1 MPRPEHGAPPERI
14 NPSSTSAV
22 ARPAP
27 TGRAAPLTV
36 RSWIALALSWSAAA
50 VALVAS
56 TALAV
61 ATGLIFHLHP
71 LGIALGSA
79 WLYRHLEGDRPCP
92 TRSVAFILGLA
103 VLLSASD
110 AALRS
115 RGLAD
120 APGLAAVIGIAGL
133 AGASWLLLRSDPL
146 APFQP
151 RVR

>member
-1 MPRPEHGAPPERI
+1 M
-14 NPSSTSAV
+14 
-22 ARPAP
+22 ARPAS

-50 VALVAS
+50 VALAAS

-71 LGIALGSA
+71 LGIAIGSA
-79 WLYRHLEGDRPCP
+79 WLYRHLEGARPCP

-110 AALRS
+110 EALRP

-120 APGLAAVIGIAGL
+120 APGLAAAIGLAGL
-133 AGASWLLLRSDPL
+133 ASASWLLLRADPL
-146 APFQP
+146 APFRP
-151 RVR
+151 RVG